1 MSADGTVKVT
11 AEAHVHITQLLN
23 LIQGPLNDVL
33 SQVTSHGLA
42 LTDPN
47 VWSGPT
53 ATNFASSV
61 WPEVQTQLN
70 QVTGV
75 LGGLQGQ
82 VSGILNNIT
91 QAGSL
96 PLVGSLPVGNL
107 TSGLT
112 NGLPVSSL
120 TNGL

>member
-11 AEAHVHITQLLN
+11 AEAHLHITQLLN
-23 LIQGPLNDVL
+23 LIQGPLGDVL
-33 SQVTSHGLA
+33 SQITSHGLA

-47 VWSGPT
+47 VWSGPS
-53 ATNFASSV
+53 ASNFATAV

-75 LGGLQGQ
+75 LGGLQNQ
-82 VSGILNNIT
+82 VSGILTNIT

-96 PLVGSLPVGNL
+96 PLVGSLPLG
-107 TSGLT
+107 
-112 NGLPVSSL
+112 GLPVG
-120 TNGL
+120 GL

>member
-82 VSGILNNIT
+82 VSGILNSIT
-91 QAGSL
+91 AAGTSPLSSLPVVSSL
-96 PLVGSLPVGNL
+96 PLSSLPL
-107 TSGLT
+107 GL
-112 NGLPVSSL
+112 
-120 TNGL
+120 